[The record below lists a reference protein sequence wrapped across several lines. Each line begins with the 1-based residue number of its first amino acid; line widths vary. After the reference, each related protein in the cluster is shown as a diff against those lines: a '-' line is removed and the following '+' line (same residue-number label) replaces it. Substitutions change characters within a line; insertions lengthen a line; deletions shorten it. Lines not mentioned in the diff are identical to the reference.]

1 MKLPRS
7 CSALSLWLLSIWML
21 LASTATARTLYV
33 APDGKDTWSGKH
45 AKPLKTGR
53 DGPLA
58 SLTGARDR
66 IRTLKA
72 KKPLDEPVTVVIKN
86 GTYSIEAPL
95 VLSPQDS
102 GTTLY
107 PISYVA
113 ATDTHPVIS
122 GGRAITNWRPEAD
135 GVWSADVQGVKDGAW
150 YFEQLWVNG
159 RRAIRAR
166 ASNEALVYV
175 RGVNEEPLTN
185 GRYRQTISV
194 RPEDVQLLSGLT
206 PAELSDVN
214 FVALHKWQVTRR
226 RIESIDTAVGTIKVS
241 GPQMWSGSPITRG
254 TPYYLENIGAALD
267 TAGEWFLCRSG
278 RIYYRPLPA
287 EDMGT
292 AEIVAPV
299 AYAFLVLDGNPLTT
313 GYVENL
319 SFSGL
324 SFQYAQQLTPPT
336 GVNPAQ
342 AAANIGASI
351 LALGARSVQ
360 FDNCEIAHIGNY
372 ALMFARGSRN
382 STISHSYLH
391 DLGAGGVR
399 VGDFRLPGS
408 DSVFTRE
415 ITVENN
421 IIRGGGRLFHSAVG
435 VLVGQSSDNL
445 VTHNEIADFFYTGI
459 SVGWTW
465 GYGYS
470 AAVRNEISFNHIH
483 HIGWR
488 MLSDMGGIYT
498 LGVSP
503 GTTINNNIV
512 HDVYAYNY
520 GGWGIYLDEGSS
532 KIEVEDNLV
541 YNTMNA
547 GLHLHYGQDNMVRNN
562 IFADGLLMQL
572 QRTRIG
578 PGRSLSFVNNIVF
591 WTNRQLPVSWP
602 NGQLFG
608 GAWGAED
615 IWMEQNLYY
624 DTARLPITFM
634 GLDFSIWQAIGRDS
648 GSMIEDPRFV
658 APESANF
665 RLQYDSP
672 ALTMGFQPFDQ
683 SLAGVYGDSAWRTL
697 AQSETFAAVEV
708 PPATATLKHL
718 H

>member
-7 CSALSLWLLSIWML
+7 YSALSLWLLSIWML

-33 APDGKDTWSGKH
+33 APDGKDTWSGIH
-45 AKPLKTGR
+45 PRPLKNGN

-66 IRTLKA
+66 VRALKVRE
-72 KKPLDEPVTVVIKN
+72 PLDEPLTVVVQQ
-86 GTYSIEAPL
+86 GTYAIQTPL

-102 GTTLY
+102 GTTMY

-113 ATDTHPVIS
+113 APGAHPVIS

-135 GVWSADVQGVKDGAW
+135 GVWSADVPSVKDGTW
-150 YFEQLWVNG
+150 YFDQLWVNG
-159 RRAIRAR
+159 RRATRAR
-166 ASNEALVYV
+166 VSNDALFYAL
-175 RGVNEEPLTN
+175 GVKEEPLTD
-185 GRYRQTISV
+185 GRYRHTISV
-194 RPEDVQLLSGLT
+194 RPEDIQLLKDLT
-206 PAELSDVN
+206 PAELNDVN
-214 FVALHKWQVTRR
+214 FVALHKWQDTRR
-226 RIESIDTAVGTIKVS
+226 RIESIDTAAGTITVS
-241 GPQMWSGSPITRG
+241 GPKMNIYNPITKG
-254 TPYYLENIGAALD
+254 TPYYLDNIGAALD
-267 TAGEWFLCRSG
+267 TAGEWFLSRSG
-278 RIYYRPLPA
+278 RIYYQALPA

-324 SFQYAQQLTPPT
+324 NFRYAQLLTPPS
-336 GVNPAQ
+336 GVNPGQ

-351 LALGARSVQ
+351 LALGARNVQ
-360 FDNCEIAHIGNY
+360 FDDCEIAHIGNY
-372 ALMFARGSRN
+372 ALWFARGSRN

-399 VGDFRLPGS
+399 VGDSWLPASNLG
-408 DSVFTRE
+408 FTRE
-415 ITVENN
+415 ITVDNN

-445 VTHNEIADFFYTGI
+445 ITHNEIADLFYTGI

-488 MLSDMGGIYT
+488 VLSDMGGIYT

-503 GTTINNNIV
+503 GTTINDNVV

-532 KIEVEDNLV
+532 KIEVKNNLV
-541 YNTMNA
+541 YNTMTA

-562 IFADGLLMQL
+562 IFADGLAMQL
-572 QRTRIG
+572 QRTRVG
-578 PGRSLSFVNNIVF
+578 LNRSLSFVNNIVF
-591 WTNRQLPVSWP
+591 WTNRQLPVFWT

-608 GAWGAED
+608 GAWGAAD
-615 IWMEQNLYY
+615 IWLEQNLYY
-624 DTARLPITFM
+624 DTARLPISFAWF
-634 GLDFSIWQAIGRDS
+634 DFAIWQAIGRDP
-648 GSMIEDPRFV
+648 GSMVEDPRFV
-658 APESANF
+658 APGSANF
-665 RLQYDSP
+665 QLQYDSP

-683 SLAGVYGDSAWRTL
+683 SLAGVYGDSAWRAL
-697 AQSETFAAVEV
+697 ALSETFAAVEA